1 MLHQLESRKNAI
13 EIELN
18 ERLRRRQEELQ
29 VKLESLGELENGD
42 SSTADSLV
50 SRTRELKSLNASI
63 QTLTGKVQSE
73 SSLWCTYAYSLAHQS
88 YGAGGRR
95 SHCRTARTPIL
106 TGESSDTTV

>member
-29 VKLESLGELENGD
+29 SKLESLGELENGD
-42 SSTADSLV
+42 SSTADSLA
-50 SRTRELKSLNASI
+50 SRTRELKSLNSSI

-73 SSLWCTYAYSLAHQS
+73 SI
-88 YGAGGRR
+88 
-95 SHCRTARTPIL
+95 P
-106 TGESSDTTV
+106 